1 MISVFCHS
9 YCMIT
14 KSESLLIHTIILL
27 SISML
32 TFQFFGEEVVYHR
45 IFISNGELWRIVSG
59 NFTHSNFPHLFLNL
73 AGLWIFTFLFI
84 DTLKTKTFI
93 VSTTFLSIF
102 VGLGLYLLNPEL
114 TRYYGFSGVLY
125 GLFICGATGAIL
137 HKDLFT
143 GASVI
148 IFIIGK
154 VIWDL
159 YYGGNSS
166 SEELIGIPVAVDA
179 HLYGL
184 IGAMIISSF
193 LIFKQHRTKYTPPT
207 F

>member
-1 MISVFCHS
+1 
-9 YCMIT
+9 MIT
-14 KSESLLIHTIILL
+14 KSIKPLIYTIIVL
-27 SISML
+27 SISLL
-32 TFQFFGEEVVYHR
+32 TFQFFGENAVFHR
-45 IFISNGELWRIVSG
+45 NLISDGELWRIVSG

-73 AGLWIFTFLFI
+73 AGLWVLTFLFI
-84 DTLKTKTFI
+84 DTLETKTFI
-93 VSTTFLSIF
+93 VNTTFLSIC

-114 TRYYGFSGVLY
+114 TKYYGFSGVLY

-137 HKDLFT
+137 QKDLFT

-148 IFIIGK
+148 IFITGK

-159 YYGGNSS
+159 YNGGNAS

-184 IGAMIISSF
+184 IGAIIISSF
-193 LIFKQHRTKYTPPT
+193 LIFKRHPD
-207 F
+207 

>member
-1 MISVFCHS
+1 M
-9 YCMIT
+9 MT
-14 KSESLLIHTIILL
+14 KSVKPLINTIIVL
-27 SISML
+27 SISLL

-45 IFISNGELWRIVSG
+45 IFISDGELWRIVSG

-73 AGLWIFTFLFI
+73 AGLWILAFLFI

-93 VSTTFLSIF
+93 FSTAFLSVF
-102 VGLGLYLLNPEL
+102 VGLGLYLLSPEL
-114 TRYYGFSGVLY
+114 TKYYGFSGVLY

-137 HKDLFT
+137 QRDVFT

-148 IFIIGK
+148 IFITGK
-154 VIWDL
+154 VIWDV

-166 SEELIGIPVAVDA
+166 SEKLIGVPVAVDA

-184 IGAMIISSF
+184 IGSSIISGF
-193 LIFKQHRTKYTPPT
+193 LIFKQRYIKYTPPT